1 MIKEAAVL
9 LTTENII
16 PLKLYKRG
24 KVRDVYEVDDILLI
38 VATDR
43 ISCFDVVLP
52 DGIPHKGRVLT
63 QISRFW
69 FDFVKDITDNHIISF
84 DLNSIRERLADSM
97 DILEGRSMLVKKAKP
112 IPIECVVRGYLSGS
126 GWKEYK
132 ESSEV
137 CGIKL
142 PKGLKESD
150 RLPEPIFTPATKE
163 DVGHDINVS
172 EAYVR
177 KKIGDRIFDMIKNK
191 SMAIYKKAADYAETK
206 GIIIADTKFEFGIT
220 NEGKIILIDEVL
232 TPDSSRFW
240 PKDKYKPGGA
250 QPSFDKQFVRDYLEG
265 LDWDKTPPAPN
276 LPEEIIKKT
285 SQKYLEALKRLTGK
299 VLT

>member
-1 MIKEAAVL
+1 MIKESVL
-9 LTTENII
+9 LTTENI
-16 PLKLYKRG
+16 PLRLYKRG
-24 KVRDVYEVDDILLI
+24 KVRDIYEVDNALLI

-52 DGIPHKGRVLT
+52 DGIPYKGKVLT
-63 QISRFW
+63 QISEFW
-69 FDFVKDITDNHIISF
+69 FEFMKDIIDNHIISF
-84 DLNSIRERLADSM
+84 DISPLRERLGDAM

-112 IPIECVVRGYLSGS
+112 LPIECVVRGYLSGS
-126 GWKEYK
+126 AWKEYK
-132 ESSEV
+132 EAGEV
-137 CGIKL
+137 CGIKP

-150 RLPEPIFTPATKE
+150 KLPEPIFTPATKE
-163 DVGHDINVS
+163 DVGHDINIT
-172 EAYVR
+172 EAYTR
-177 KKIGDRIFDMIKNK
+177 KKIGDRIFDMVK
-191 SMAIYKKAADYAETK
+191 SKSIAVYKKAADYAESK
-206 GIIIADTKFEFGIT
+206 EIIIADTKFEFGISG
-220 NEGKIILIDEVL
+220 EGKIILIDELL

-240 PKDKYKPGGA
+240 PKDKHKVGGA

-299 VLT
+299 ELK